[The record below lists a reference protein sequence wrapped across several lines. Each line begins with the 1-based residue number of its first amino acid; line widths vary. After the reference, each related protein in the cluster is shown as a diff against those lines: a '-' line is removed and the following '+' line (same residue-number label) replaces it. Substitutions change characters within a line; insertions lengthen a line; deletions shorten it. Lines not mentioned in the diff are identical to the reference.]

1 MIPNFKENL
10 NICPVFNINNYLKT
24 TFHICN
30 NFNIKRPN
38 YLWIDSKDKVLS
50 QAKMRIWFRNIIFQ
64 SDPNAQIPQTKFHS
78 IRGHVATTLDLRGI
92 DTQNIL
98 SKMNWKNSSTFKK
111 FYAKLNL
118 ISKCQGVIGGI
129 AFKN

>member
-1 MIPNFKENL
+1 MLKSLKLNF
-10 NICPVFNINNYLKT
+10 Y
-24 TFHICN
+24 
-30 NFNIKRPN
+30 
-38 YLWIDSKDKVLS
+38 
-50 QAKMRIWFRNIIFQ
+50 
-64 SDPNAQIPQTKFHS
+64 S
-78 IRGHVATTLDLRGI
+78 IRGHVATTLGLRGI

-111 FYAKLNL
+111 FYAKLVL